1 MILINGQYG
10 NSLPVSDRGLQYGE
24 GMWET
29 IRIKNH
35 VAILLQ
41 QHLARLQ
48 YGLKTLAIHSLDWDA
63 LHADIK
69 TLQQQQKEA
78 VLKIII
84 SRGSGGRGY
93 NPVGI
98 HSSASRILS
107 LHPVPT
113 FPAHYSS
120 TGIQLTLC
128 QTRLAHN
135 PVLAGFKH
143 LNSLSYVMARGEFAE
158 PYQEGLLRDYQD
170 NIIEGTMS
178 NVFIIKNNCVYTPEL
193 QACGIRGV
201 MQNVL
206 IQHLS
211 ALEIPLIWN
220 DSLSVQAI
228 QCADAVFMSNS
239 IIGLWPVNTFSST
252 TPERDTTQEVI
263 HYAPHPLIKQLQN
276 TVKCYI

>member
-10 NSLPVSDRGLQYGE
+10 DSLPVSDRGLQYGD
-24 GMWET
+24 GVWET

-41 QHLARLQ
+41 QHLERLQ
-48 YGLKTLAIHSLDWDA
+48 SGLNTLAIQTLDWDA

-93 NPVGI
+93 NPAGI
-98 HSSASRILS
+98 HLPASRILS
-107 LHPVPT
+107 LHPVPL
-113 FPAHYSS
+113 FPSHYSS

-128 QTRLAHN
+128 KTRLAHN

-143 LNSLSYVMARGEFAE
+143 LNSLSYVMARGEFSE

-178 NVFIIKNNCVYTPEL
+178 NVFIIKDNSVYTPKL
-193 QACGIRGV
+193 HACGIRGV
-201 MQNVL
+201 MQNTLIHSLSVL
-206 IQHLS
+206 H
-211 ALEIPLIWN
+211 IPLIWQ
-220 DSLSVQAI
+220 SAISVHDI
-228 QCADAVFMSNS
+228 QHADAVFMSNS
-239 IIGLWPVNTFSST
+239 IIGLWAVHAFS
-252 TPERDTTQEVI
+252 TPAEDDATQEVI

-276 TVKCYI
+276 TVKRYI